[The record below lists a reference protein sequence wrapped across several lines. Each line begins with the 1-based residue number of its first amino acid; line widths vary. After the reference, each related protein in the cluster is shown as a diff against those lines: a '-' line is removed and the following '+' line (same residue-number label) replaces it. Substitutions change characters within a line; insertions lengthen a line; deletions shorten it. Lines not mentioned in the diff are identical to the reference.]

1 MDSSQPVA
9 ILSVSEPSEEEEEEE
24 EEEVS
29 RPFVHVGAGKK
40 IYSNLKRKKDND
52 FILLC
57 MCLL

>member
-24 EEEVS
+24 EEEA
-29 RPFVHVGAGKK
+29 FVHVGAGKK